1 MITAVYAPN
10 EKLRFFFS
18 FAKLRGKVGELQ
30 LVTGLKRDPAWPDKS
45 RVTRRLCL
53 SVWQERF
60 HTSSGTEL
68 GADPETHDIPPNFPS
83 WVLGEI
89 IPLQRFLEGK
99 KWKYGSD
106 QF

>member
-1 MITAVYAPN
+1 MITAIYAPS
-10 EKLRFFFS
+10 EKLGFFS
-18 FAKLRGKVGELQ
+18 FAKLREKVGELH
-30 LVTGLKRDPAWPDKS
+30 LVTGLKQDPAWPDKS

-83 WVLGEI
+83 WVLGET
-89 IPLQRFLEGK
+89 IPLQRFLEEK
-99 KWKYGSD
+99 N
-106 QF
+106 